1 MIKIS
6 TQEGITGFRER
17 FIEAEEGT
25 YGSAVSLASAN
36 IPGYNLKVAP
46 NFTQGF
52 QEVLN
57 DGSNDR
63 KVVKRVAG
71 PLSLQYSLS
80 YTPVDWRRLKY
91 VFDIDSETG
100 SDPYTHTLSIGNTLK
115 SYTAEW
121 ALRHDSNPIIIKT
134 TGNVVNRT
142 TIDFRKATGEGNE
155 GFVNIMQE
163 CFAQDYTTPSIQ
175 AGDFT
180 VSGDPF
186 QYRHSQWTLNSSSVV
201 EVNNGSI
208 VFEQGMNLNDSRYA
222 STSLDRTIGTPI
234 PVLFRISGRFNVNL
248 FDTTYIDLWETAA
261 AMSGTNTLV
270 FEQSASNKI
279 TFTLSG
285 MYVEPVPLSETN
297 LEGINSADF
306 VWTATG
312 VAVTAIDSVEN
323 W

>member
-1 MIKIS
+1 M
-6 TQEGITGFRER
+6 GFRER
-17 FIEAEEGT
+17 FIESEETNYGEAVALTSAEM
-25 YGSAVSLASAN
+25 
-36 IPGYNLKVAP
+36 PGYNLKVAP
-46 NFTQGF
+46 KFSQGF

-63 KVVKRVAG
+63 EVVKRVAG
-71 PLSLQYSLS
+71 PLSLNYKLS
-80 YTPVDWRRLKY
+80 YAPVDWRRLKY

-121 ALRHDSNPIIIKT
+121 ALRHDSTPIVIKT
-134 TGNVVNRT
+134 TGNVVLST

-155 GFVNIMQE
+155 GFVMVSQD
-163 CFAQDYTTPSIQ
+163 CVAQDYTTPALQ
-175 AGDFT
+175 AGTFT
-180 VSGDPF
+180 VTGDPF
-186 QYRHSQWTLNSSSVV
+186 QYRHLAWTLNTSAVV

-208 VFEQGMNLNDSRYA
+208 TFNQGINVNDSRYA
-222 STSLDRTIGTPI
+222 SSSLDRTIGTPI
-234 PVLFRISGRFNVNL
+234 TQLFRINGRFNVNL
-248 FDTTYIDLWETAA
+248 MDTTYMGLWELAA
-261 AMSGTNTLV
+261 VLTGTNTLV

-306 VWTATG
+306 VFTATG
-312 VAVTAIDSVEN
+312 VSVVAIDSVES